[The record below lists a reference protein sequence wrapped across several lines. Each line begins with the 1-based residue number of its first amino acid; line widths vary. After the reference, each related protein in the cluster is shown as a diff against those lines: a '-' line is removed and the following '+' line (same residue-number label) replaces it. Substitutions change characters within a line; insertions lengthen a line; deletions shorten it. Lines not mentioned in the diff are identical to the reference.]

1 MKRTI
6 AISCALFLVCSAIL
20 AADNTKAMKKLK
32 SKEWTVPTL
41 GMKMKL
47 IPAGTFTMGSPKG
60 EIERIEDEVQHEV
73 TISKPFYMGVYE
85 VMQKE
90 YYDLLLPNYD
100 HESWMY
106 SRGPIHDGL
115 AFFYRDRLNY
125 RDFKGGKLL
134 LTNPMECVTWEETQE
149 FCRELTK
156 REKKAGRLPKGYVFR
171 LPTEAEWEYACRA
184 GTTSPYNV
192 KGESDDEDYL
202 KSEKFIKTFAN
213 VASGST
219 MPVGGK
225 RLPNAWGLYDMH
237 GNVFEWCHDWY
248 SPYLKGK
255 AKDPTGPAEGKKR
268 VARGACLNGPAYR
281 APVGVSVRGDGA
293 IKWDGNYVF
302 VGEAMRGERVGLR
315 PVEDGIWHV
324 SLGPLLLGALH
335 ERSRTI
341 VPLLFG
347 ET

>member
-6 AISCALFLVCSAIL
+6 AATCVLMLACSVTL

-32 SKEWTVPTL
+32 AQEWTVPTL

-60 EIERIEDEVQHEV
+60 EIERRADEIQHKV
-73 TISKPFYMGVYE
+73 TISKPFYLGVYE
-85 VMQKE
+85 VKQKE
-90 YYDLLLPNYD
+90 YYDLMLPNYD
-100 HESWMY
+100 HESWQY

-115 AFFYRDRLNY
+115 AFFYRDRIRY
-125 RDFKGGKLL
+125 TDFKGGKLL
-134 LTNPMECVTWEETQE
+134 PDNPMECVTWAEAQE

-184 GTTSPYNV
+184 GTTGPYNV
-192 KGESDDEDYL
+192 KGESDDAEYL

-237 GNVFEWCHDWY
+237 GNVYEWCHDWY
-248 SPYLKGK
+248 GPYPDGK
-255 AKDPTGPAEGKKR
+255 DKDPIGPAQGKKR

-281 APVGVSVRGDGA
+281 APAGVSMRADGVITSIPFLRSA
-293 IKWDGNYVF
+293 SRYQFDPTIEFYGILGF
-302 VGEAMRGERVGLR
+302 RVVLA
-315 PVEDGIWHV
+315 PSISTAQE
-324 SLGPLLLGALH
+324 
-335 ERSRTI
+335 E
-341 VPLLFG
+341 
-347 ET
+347 

>member
-293 IKWDGNYVF
+293 IT
-302 VGEAMRGERVGLR
+302 
-315 PVEDGIWHV
+315 
-324 SLGPLLLGALH
+324 S
-335 ERSRTI
+335 
-341 VPLLFG
+341 VPLLRSASRYKFDPKVDFYGILGFRVVLAKAIPTPKG
-347 ET
+347 EK